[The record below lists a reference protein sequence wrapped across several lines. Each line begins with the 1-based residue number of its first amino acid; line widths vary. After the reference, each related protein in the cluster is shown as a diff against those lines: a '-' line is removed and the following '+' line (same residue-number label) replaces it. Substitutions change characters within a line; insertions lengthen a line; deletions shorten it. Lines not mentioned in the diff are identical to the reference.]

1 MPTGTVGQGTMETR
15 RPGLRRW
22 VGPMRQRVQRGYEIK
37 AKEEAEALVAKA
49 KEAAGVE
56 LLARAEEAAG

>member
-1 MPTGTVGQGTMETR
+1 
-15 RPGLRRW
+15 
-22 VGPMRQRVQRGYEIK
+22 MRQRVQRGYEIK